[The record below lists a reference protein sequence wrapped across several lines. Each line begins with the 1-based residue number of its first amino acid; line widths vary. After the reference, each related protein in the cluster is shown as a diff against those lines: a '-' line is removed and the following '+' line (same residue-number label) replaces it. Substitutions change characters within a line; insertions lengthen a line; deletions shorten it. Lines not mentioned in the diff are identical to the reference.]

1 MSFLKTYLLLL
12 RNLKNARNSPLMK
25 LMIKIHDPIATAFV
39 SLVYQTDKKSILLT
53 AFWGQG
59 KDT

>member
-1 MSFLKTYLLLL
+1 
-12 RNLKNARNSPLMK
+12 MK